1 MTEVTEQRITQST
14 APSSGGE
21 WMRLARGGAIGLV
34 VFSLGLQLV
43 VGLIPPVLV
52 IGVVF
57 GVLAVFLTGER
68 RRLGLVASILAVL
81 TIAGNAPFIVEDLAH
96 PNAGWVFALTLLSV
110 LAGVAVIIGGLGEFF
125 RWSLGPIFAIAVT
138 FGAILALGTVVS
150 LVSAASEESVVA
162 AAADVAVTAQGVQ
175 FGPTEIVLTADSTGV
190 WIDNKD
196 GVRHTFTI
204 DDLGIDLELPGNTA
218 RRADIEAPNGRYAV
232 ICEVPGH
239 ENMLATL
246 IIEG

>member
-1 MTEVTEQRITQST
+1 MTEVAEQRITQSVE
-14 APSSGGE
+14 PSSGGE
-21 WMRLARGGAIGLV
+21 WMRLARWGATGLV
-34 VFSLGLQLV
+34 GFSLGLQLV

-68 RRLGLVASILAVL
+68 RRLGLIAATLAAV
-81 TIAGNAPFIVEDLAH
+81 TIVGNAPFIIEDLAH
-96 PNAGWVFALTLLSV
+96 PNGGWVFALTLLSV
-110 LAGVAVIIGGLGEFF
+110 LAGAAVIIGGLGVFF
-125 RWSLGPIFAIAVT
+125 GWSPKPIFAIAVT
-138 FGAILALGTVVS
+138 FGAILAMGTVVS
-150 LVSAASEESVVA
+150 LVSAASEDSVVA

-175 FGPTEIVLTADSTGV
+175 FGPTEIVLTADSSGV

-204 DDLGIDLELPGNTA
+204 DDLAIDLELPGNTA
-218 RRADIEAPNGRYAV
+218 RRVDIEAPSGEYAV
-232 ICEVPGH
+232 VCEVPGH

-246 IIEG
+246 TIEG